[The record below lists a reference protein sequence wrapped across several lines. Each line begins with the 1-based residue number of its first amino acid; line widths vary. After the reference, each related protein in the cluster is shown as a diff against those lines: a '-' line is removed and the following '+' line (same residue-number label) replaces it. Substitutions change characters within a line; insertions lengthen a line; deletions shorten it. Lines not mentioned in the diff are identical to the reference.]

1 MRRVI
6 EGICESTALAV
17 AAAQAAILEEDLLR
31 ISGALTGHRYLFG
44 LSTFGGVTIDL
55 DGAACRGAAAQVR
68 DIGEKLSTLERMLST
83 SSSFLDRLEQ
93 VGDVSAND
101 AREFGLVGPI
111 ARASGVS
118 RDLRKAQPYSGYEAV
133 EFEVPRETEGDG
145 FARLRLFFR
154 EATQSV
160 RIISKIAERIPDGR
174 FRAPE
179 VWLRPGAALGW
190 VEAPRGAAL
199 HWLRLREDGVVDRY
213 RIITPSFAN
222 WHGFRLAAERFA
234 FQDFPIILATFALSV
249 HENDR

>member
-1 MRRVI
+1 MTQPAGERRRR
-6 EGICESTALAV
+6 CE
-17 AAAQAAILEEDLLR
+17 
-31 ISGALTGHRYLFG
+31 ISVKSSQ
-44 LSTFGGVTIDL
+44 LSSGT
-55 DGAACRGAAAQVR
+55 
-68 DIGEKLSTLERMLST
+68 LST
-83 SSSFLDRLEQ
+83 SRSFLDRLEQ

-118 RDLRKAQPYSGYEAV
+118 RDLRKAQPYSGYNAI

-160 RIISKIAERIPDGR
+160 RIISKLAERIPDGR

-179 VWLRPGAALGW
+179 IWLRPGARRWAGSKRH
-190 VEAPRGAAL
+190 AGPRCIGFVCVRTA
-199 HWLRLREDGVVDRY
+199 WSIDTESSRRRS
-213 RIITPSFAN
+213 RN